1 MDFHQTTDKYR
12 RREAKSQMKFILWVI
27 SALTMLWVGWMIGQN
42 QQWSVVSTSNERLQ
56 DMTQRNDQL
65 EYMLAAMTEQLKDE
79 RKRRITAE
87 TLVNEEDQEL
97 LSIRKIVARYLA
109 NDVPSEQIRQ
119 TLNQIGKPSKCRT
132 LDNRDIEVVTPSFAG
147 GESNRLFLSDTLSIF
162 VEGEVGVDEGRENPW
177 FDPAQPVIVRASF
190 LGGEKNATGLL
201 PLSMV
206 LSLEDWFIRVRLT
219 STDLKGY
226 VNVTISKCLVN

>member
-1 MDFHQTTDKYR
+1 
-12 RREAKSQMKFILWVI
+12 
-27 SALTMLWVGWMIGQN
+27 
-42 QQWSVVSTSNERLQ
+42 VSSSNERLQ